1 MIEIQSIYQRDLKV
15 RYILNGLHDFLGVDY
30 FLEKTQ
36 SIPDFQP
43 ILVTEILAQFKSPY
57 ALIYLSSA
65 NVSRPIT
72 L

>member
-1 MIEIQSIYQRDLKV
+1 MAYMI
-15 RYILNGLHDFLGVDY
+15 FLGVDY